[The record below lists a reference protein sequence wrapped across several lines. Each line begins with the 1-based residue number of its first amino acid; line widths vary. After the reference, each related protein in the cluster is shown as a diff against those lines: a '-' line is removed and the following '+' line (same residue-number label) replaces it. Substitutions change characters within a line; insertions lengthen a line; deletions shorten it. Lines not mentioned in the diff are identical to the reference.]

1 MLRHVLH
8 TTKDRFKQNTGAVL
22 TFKKQRYKFT
32 IVEVARVTGLD
43 SRIER
48 AVQTDKSYTWVY
60 LHLKLS
66 SK

>member
-1 MLRHVLH
+1 MLGHVLH

-32 IVEVARVTGLD
+32 IVEVARVTGID

-48 AVQTDKSYTWVY
+48 KSCPDRQK
-60 LHLKLS
+60 LHLGLLAS
-66 SK
+66 QTL